1 MITCSVSHQSEL
13 DLPFSEDGLRCI
25 LQKILHHSEFSDIPR
40 PALISLVF
48 IDDAEMREMNHQY
61 RKIDNT
67 TDVLS
72 FEINEDT
79 PEGYLLGELIISL
92 PKATR
97 DAMDLHIPFQDEV
110 IRLIV
115 HGFAHLL
122 GFDHVT
128 DEQENEMREI
138 EYGFFQLYCPMEE
151 YSLYG

>member
-1 MITCSVSHQSEL
+1 M
-13 DLPFSEDGLRCI
+13 RCI
-25 LQKILHHSEFSDIPR
+25 LQKILHHSEFSDIPQ

-48 IDDAEMREMNHQY
+48 IDDAEMREMNLQY

-72 FEINEDT
+72 FEINENT

-97 DAMDLHIPFQDEV
+97 DALDLHITFQDEV

-122 GFDHVT
+122 GFDHAT
-128 DEQENEMREI
+128 DNQENDMREI
-138 EYGFFQLYCPMEE
+138 ETGFYQLYCPMEE